1 MIRFR
6 RANRN
11 LGEQGFTPEQ
21 KSLPEPPAGRTLDA
35 GIMFQLMLNGP
46 AKTVPLVWRQ
56 AAPGHLRPARFVF
69 HPYPARF
76 RINSPTSYFRLHAIE
91 PRAAG
96 LLARR
101 IPKFCRLKA
110 APVRS

>member
-46 AKTVPLVWRQ
+46 AKTMPLVWRQ
-56 AAPGHLRPARFVF
+56 AAHGHLRPARFVF

-76 RINSPTSYFRLHAIE
+76 RINFADKLLPTARD
-91 PRAAG
+91 RATRGWSA
-96 LLARR
+96 
-101 IPKFCRLKA
+101 
-110 APVRS
+110 SS